1 MNVIDKLYTE
11 WAWRSKSGTPS
22 IDNVED
28 KAVLDKLIK
37 ELSNSTDV
45 KIPLNEVSKD
55 YDDFILKSLQLDKM
69 PEVYGS
75 YTVPAGSGDVKV
87 NPRDL
92 DMFKRLF
99 PLAPNQGVGPGEVA
113 LYWLYQY
120 QKNPLTTFDNRGD
133 DKPDLKIGTKFV
145 EVKAY
150 GKHTGKI
157 KLGKFASQKTNLR
170 LLNIVFGISTLSKV
184 LQLESTK
191 KAITA
196 TNWGPSDLKEAMD
209 YFFKLKSN
217 EGLLQA
223 ANQFE
228 LIRSIKEKVEM
239 VDSVLKDPESAEE
252 ATSRLIGR
260 LAKAKFTVKPGDGNY
275 IASVKPDGDIHFF
288 YIDFEKFDETD
299 MTDKVAIVGGEIAV
313 DFMALFG

>member
-22 IDNVED
+22 IDNAED

-45 KIPLNEVSKD
+45 KIPLNEVSKE

-69 PEVYGS
+69 PEVFGS

-92 DMFKRLF
+92 EMFKRLF

-120 QKNPLTTFDNRGD
+120 QKNPLTTFDNRGE
-133 DKPDLKIGTKFV
+133 DKPDLKIGSKFV

-217 EGLLQA
+217 QGLLEA

-239 VDSVLKDPESAEE
+239 VDRVLEEPESAEE

-288 YIDFEKFDETD
+288 YIDFAKFDETD

>member
-1 MNVIDKLYTE
+1 MNIIDKLYTE
-11 WAWRSKSGTPS
+11 WAWRSKTGTPS
-22 IDNVED
+22 MTNPED
-28 KAVLDKLIK
+28 KALLDNLIK
-37 ELSNSTDV
+37 ELSDNTDV

-69 PEVYGS
+69 PEVFGS
-75 YTVPAGSGDVKV
+75 YTVPAGSGDIKV
-87 NPRDL
+87 SPKDL

-99 PLAPNQGVGPGEVA
+99 TLAPNQGVGPGEVA
-113 LYWLYQY
+113 VYWLYQY
-120 QKNPLTTFDNRGD
+120 QKNPVTTFDNRGD
-133 DKPDLKIGTKFV
+133 DKPDLKIGSKFV

-196 TNWGPSDLKEAMD
+196 TNWGPSDLREAMD

-239 VDSVLKDPESAEE
+239 VDRVLDEPESAEE

-288 YIDFEKFDETD
+288 YIDFDKFEETNL
-299 MTDKVAIVGGEIAV
+299 TDKVAIIGGEIAV
-313 DFMALFG
+313 DFMAIFG

>member
-1 MNVIDKLYTE
+1 MNVTEKLFLE
-11 WAWRSKSGTPS
+11 WSWRSKTGIPD
-22 IDNVED
+22 IKNPED
-28 KAVLDKLIK
+28 KALLDSIIS
-37 ELSNSTDV
+37 ELSKGDEV
-45 KIPLNEVSKD
+45 PKPINEVSKD
-55 YDDFILKSLQLDKM
+55 YDDHIMKTLQIDKM
-69 PEVYGS
+69 PNVVGS

-87 NPRDL
+87 AAGDL
-92 DMFKRLF
+92 EMFKKLF
-99 PLAPNQGVGPGEVA
+99 PLAPNQGVGPGELA

-120 QKNPLTTFDNRGD
+120 QKNPITTFDNRGE

-184 LQLESTK
+184 LQLESPK

-196 TNWGPSDLKEAMD
+196 TNWGPSDLREAME

-217 EGLLQA
+217 EGLLKA
-223 ANQFE
+223 ADQFE

-239 VDSVLKDPESAEE
+239 VDRILEQPESANE
-252 ATSRLIGR
+252 ATSRLISR
-260 LAKAKFTVKPGDGNY
+260 LAKEKFAAKPGDGNY

-288 YIDFEKFDETD
+288 YIDFNNFEKTD

>member
-1 MNVIDKLYTE
+1 MNVTDKLYTE

-22 IDNVED
+22 IKNAED
-28 KAVLDKLIK
+28 KAILDKLIK

-45 KIPLNEVSKD
+45 KIPLNEVSKE
-55 YDDFILKSLQLDKM
+55 YDDFILKSLQLDNM
-69 PEVYGS
+69 PEVHGS
-75 YTVPAGSGDVKV
+75 YTVPAGSGDIKV

-92 DMFKRLF
+92 DMFQRLF

-120 QKNPLTTFDNRGD
+120 QKNPLTTFDNRGE

-209 YFFKLKSN
+209 YFFKLKTN

-239 VDSVLKDPESAEE
+239 VDRVLDEPESAEE

-275 IASVKPDGDIHFF
+275 IASVKSDGDIHFF

>member
-22 IDNVED
+22 IDNAED
-28 KAVLDKLIK
+28 KAVLDKLLK

-45 KIPLNEVSKD
+45 KIPLNEVSKE

-69 PEVYGS
+69 PEVHGS

-92 DMFKRLF
+92 DMFNRLF

-120 QKNPLTTFDNRGD
+120 QKNPLTTFDNRGE
-133 DKPDLKIGTKFV
+133 DKPDLKIGNKFV

-196 TNWGPSDLKEAMD
+196 TNWGPSDLREAMN
-209 YFFKLKSN
+209 YFFKLKTN

-239 VDSVLKDPESAEE
+239 VDRVLEEPESAEE

>member
-22 IDNVED
+22 IGNPED
-28 KAVLDKLIK
+28 KAILDKLIN
-37 ELSNSTDV
+37 ELSDPSEEV
-45 KIPLNEVSKD
+45 KTLNEVSKD
-55 YDDFILKSLQLDKM
+55 YDDFILKTLQLDQM
-69 PEVYGS
+69 PPVYGS

-87 NPRDL
+87 NAKDL

-99 PLAPNQGVGPGEVA
+99 PLAPNQGVGPGELA

-120 QKNPLTTFDNRGD
+120 QKNPVTTFDNRGD
-133 DKPDLKIGTKFV
+133 DKPDLKIGSKFV

-196 TNWGPSDLKEAMD
+196 TNWGPSDLREAME
-209 YFFKLKSN
+209 YFLKLKSN

-239 VDSVLKDPESAEE
+239 VDRVLEEPENAEQ
-252 ATSRLIGR
+252 ATSKLIGR
-260 LAKAKFTVKPGDGNY
+260 LAKEKFTVKPGDGNY

-288 YIDFEKFDETD
+288 FIDFEKFEETD

>member
-22 IDNVED
+22 IDNAED

-45 KIPLNEVSKD
+45 KIPLNEVSKE

-69 PEVYGS
+69 PEVFGS

-92 DMFKRLF
+92 EMFKRLF

-120 QKNPLTTFDNRGD
+120 QKNPLTTFDNRGE
-133 DKPDLKIGTKFV
+133 DKPDLKIGSKFV

-217 EGLLQA
+217 QGLLEA

-239 VDSVLKDPESAEE
+239 VDRVLEEPESAEE

-275 IASVKPDGDIHFF
+275 IASAKPDGDIHFF
-288 YIDFEKFDETD
+288 YIDFAKFDETD

>member
-1 MNVIDKLYTE
+1 MNFIDKLYTE
-11 WAWRSKSGTPS
+11 WAWRTKTGTPS
-22 IDNVED
+22 INNAED
-28 KAVLDKLIK
+28 KAILDKLIN
-37 ELSNSTDV
+37 ELSDPSKEV
-45 KIPLNEVSKD
+45 KPLNEVSKD
-55 YDDFILKSLQLDKM
+55 YDDFILKTLQLDKM
-69 PEVYGS
+69 PPVYGS

-87 NPRDL
+87 NAKDL
-92 DMFKRLF
+92 DMFRELF
-99 PLAPNQGVGPGEVA
+99 PLAPNQGVGPGELA

-120 QKNPLTTFDNRGD
+120 QKNPVTTFDNRGE
-133 DKPDLKIGTKFV
+133 DKPDLKIGSKFV

-196 TNWGPSDLKEAMD
+196 TNWGPSDLREAMD

-228 LIRSIKEKVEM
+228 LIRSIAEKVEM
-239 VDSVLKDPESAEE
+239 VDRVLEEPESADE

-260 LAKAKFTVKPGDGNY
+260 LAKEKFTAKPGDGNY

-288 YIDFEKFDETD
+288 FIDFQKFEETD